1 MQRFDADTPDGSLS
15 PDGGKGDLLTRISE
29 GLLQGQTFYSATGE
43 GGNLALEALSLRL
56 KIAENEV

>member
-43 GGNLALEALSLRL
+43 GGNLALEALS
-56 KIAENEV
+56 